1 MSTGHSKLSPSK
13 RVRWAQCPGSVRE
26 ERAYPESRSS
36 PGAIDGT
43 HTHTTLEWCIENGLI
58 NPVVG
63 MTLRDDDGEFTI
75 DDERAERVRFALTY
89 IKTVKDRLG
98 ENCQVLSEQRVDPA
112 TLLGRDDLSGTIDVQ
127 IIGHNIVELVDY
139 KDGINPV
146 KARGN
151 HQLEQYAAGWMA
163 EHWNELSRFTAIRLT
178 VIQPKSRIKGGT
190 GIDTY
195 EATLDE
201 AMGWLSVIVQQANA
215 TDDPNAP
222 LVPGDAQC
230 KYCPHK
236 GCSARAGAALDAS
249 GISFDDLSQQ
259 AADKEPGTMSN
270 EEICKILEAAPLIRQ
285 MISNTEEEALRR
297 FKAGKAITGLKVV
310 RGRGSRSWVLE
321 EEQMAERL
329 VKMGIPKA
337 EVYSTKLISPA
348 QVEKL
353 KWKKKKGGEEV
364 QAQLSE
370 RQLKTLEKE
379 YIKKSNGEL
388 KVVLASAEGEA
399 VVLSTE
405 GMFQAVPTTPAPE
418 ALPAWLMG

>member
-13 RVRWAQCPGSVRE
+13 RIRWAQCPGSVRE

-43 HTHTTLEWCIENGLI
+43 HTHTTLEWSIENGLI

-63 MTLRDDDGEFTI
+63 MTLTDHDGEFTI
-75 DDERAERVRFALTY
+75 DDERAERVRFALAY
-89 IKTVKDRLG
+89 IKSIKERLG
-98 ENCQVLSEQRVDPA
+98 ESCQVLSEQRVDPVA
-112 TLLGRDDLSGTIDVQ
+112 LLGRDDLGGTIDVQ
-127 IIGHNIVELVDY
+127 VIGANIVELIDY
-139 KDGINPV
+139 KDGMNPV
-146 KARGN
+146 KAQGN

-178 VIQPKSRIKGGT
+178 VIQPKSRIKGGS

-201 AMGWLSVIVQQANA
+201 ALGWLSVIVAQANA

-222 LVPGDAQC
+222 LIAGEAQC

-236 GCSARAGAALDAS
+236 GCSVRAGAALDAS

-259 AADKEPGTMSN
+259 AADKDPGTMTN

-285 MISNTEEEALRR
+285 MISNTEEEAMRR
-297 FKAGKAITGLKVV
+297 FKAGKAIAGLKVV

-321 EEQMAERL
+321 ESDMAERL

-348 QVEKL
+348 QAEKL
-353 KWKKKKGGEEV
+353 KWTKKKGGEEV

-370 RQLKTLEKE
+370 RQIKTLEKE

-399 VVLSTE
+399 VILSTE
-405 GMFQAVPTTPAPE
+405 GMFQAIPETPAPE

>member
-13 RVRWAQCPGSVRE
+13 RIRWAQCPGSVRE

-43 HTHTTLEWCIENGLI
+43 HTHTVLEWCIEHGLI

-63 MTLRDDDGEFTI
+63 MTLTDHDGEFTI
-75 DDERAERVRFALTY
+75 DDDRAERVRFALAH
-89 IKTVKDRLG
+89 IKTVKERLG
-98 ENCQVLSEQRVDPA
+98 EACQVISESRVDPA
-112 TLLGRDDLSGTIDVQ
+112 KLLGRDDLSGTIDVQ
-127 IIGHNIVELVDY
+127 IIGHNVVELVDY

-146 KARGN
+146 KAKGN
-151 HQLEQYAAGWMA
+151 QQLEQYAAGWMA
-163 EHWNELSRFTAIRLT
+163 EHWDELSRYTSIRLT
-178 VIQPKSRIKGGT
+178 IIQPKSRTKGGT

-201 AMGWLSVIVQQANA
+201 ALGWLSVIAEEAKA

-236 GCSARAGAALDAS
+236 ACSARAGAALDAS
-249 GISFDDLSQQ
+249 GISFDDLTQG
-259 AADKEPGTMSN
+259 AADKDATTMSN
-270 EEICKILEAAPLIRQ
+270 EEIQKVLEAAPLIRQ
-285 MISNTEEEALRR
+285 MIANAEEEAMRR
-297 FKAGKAITGLKVV
+297 FKAGKAIPGLKVI
-310 RGRGSRSWVLE
+310 RGRGSRSWSLE

-329 VKMGIPKA
+329 TKMGIPKG

-348 QVEKL
+348 QAEKL
-353 KWKKKKGGEEV
+353 KWSKKDGT
-364 QAQLSE
+364 QMQLSE
-370 RQLKTLEKE
+370 RQIKTLEKE

-388 KVVLASAEGEA
+388 KVVLESAEGEP

-405 GMFQAVPTTPAPE
+405 GMFHAVAPAPE

>member
-1 MSTGHSKLSPSK
+1 MSTGHSMLSPSK
-13 RVRWAQCPGSVRE
+13 RICWAQCPGSVRE
-26 ERAYPESRSS
+26 KRAYPESRSS

-63 MTLRDDDGEFTI
+63 MTLTDHEGEFTI
-75 DDERAERVRFALTY
+75 DDDRAERVRFALVH
-89 IKTVKDRLG
+89 IKAVKERLG
-98 ENCQVLSEQRVDPA
+98 ESAQVIAESRVDPA
-112 TLLGRDDLSGTIDVQ
+112 KLLGRDDLGGTIDVQ
-127 IIGHNIVELVDY
+127 IIGHNVVELVDY
-139 KDGINPV
+139 KDGMNPV
-146 KARGN
+146 KAKGN

-163 EHWNELSRFTAIRLT
+163 EHWDELSRYVAIRLT
-178 VIQPKSRIKGGT
+178 IIQPKSRTKGGT

-201 AMGWLSVIVQQANA
+201 ALGWLSVIAAEAKA

-236 GCSARAGAALDAS
+236 ACSARAGAALDAS
-249 GISFDDLSQQ
+249 GISFDDLTQG
-259 AADKEPGTMSN
+259 AADKDATTMSN
-270 EEICKILEAAPLIRQ
+270 EEIQKVLEAAPLIRQ
-285 MISNTEEEALRR
+285 MIANAEEEAMRR
-297 FKAGKAITGLKVV
+297 FKAGKAIPGLKVI
-310 RGRGSRSWVLE
+310 RGRGSRSWSLE

-329 VKMGIPKA
+329 TKMGIPKG

-348 QVEKL
+348 QAEKL
-353 KWKKKKGGEEV
+353 KWSKKDGT
-364 QAQLSE
+364 QMQLSD
-370 RQLKTLEKE
+370 RQIKTLEKE

-405 GMFQAVPTTPAPE
+405 GMFQSVVTEAPAPE

>member
-13 RVRWAQCPGSVRE
+13 RIRWAQCPGSVRE

-43 HTHTTLEWCIENGLI
+43 HTHSTLEWSIENGLI

-63 MTLRDDDGEFTI
+63 MTLTDHDGEFTI
-75 DDERAERVRFALTY
+75 DEDRAERVRFALTY
-89 IKTVKDRLG
+89 IKKVKERLG
-98 ENCQVLSEQRVDPA
+98 ESCQVLSEQRVDPA
-112 TLLGRDDLSGTIDVQ
+112 TLLGRDDLGGTIDVQ
-127 IIGHNIVELVDY
+127 IIGHNIVELIDY
-139 KDGINPV
+139 KDGMNPV
-146 KARGN
+146 KAQGN

-201 AMGWLSVIVQQANA
+201 ALGWLTVIAQEAKA
-215 TDDPNAP
+215 TDAPDAP

-236 GCSARAGAALDAS
+236 GCSARASAAMAAS
-249 GISFDDLSQQ
+249 SISFDDLSQQ
-259 AADKEPGTMSN
+259 AADKDAGTMTN
-270 EEICKILEAAPLIRQ
+270 EEIRTILEAAPLIRQ
-285 MISNTEEEALRR
+285 MITNTEEEAMRR
-297 FKAGKAITGLKVV
+297 FKAGRPIEGLKVV
-310 RGRGSRSWVLE
+310 RGYGTRSWILDE
-321 EEQMAERL
+321 ADMAERL
-329 VKMGIPKA
+329 TRMGIPKG
-337 EVYSTKLISPA
+337 EVFTTKLISPA
-348 QVEKL
+348 QAEKL
-353 KWKKKKGGEEV
+353 KWTKKKGGVEV

-370 RQLKTLEKE
+370 IQLNRLEKE
-379 YIKKSNGEL
+379 YITRSDGKL
-388 KVVLASAEGEA
+388 KVVLQSAEGEA